1 MPSLTVDVDAAP
13 NSSWSQRKRTF
24 GRTGH
29 RSLAVAMASATCCVH
44 DDWNRQT
51 LQALLLEVAVLK
63 ARSACNSV
71 DNTDFGQNQDIP
83 PMNQVESD
91 AALRHRLDSE
101 YAAFVNQ
108 EQQMQQFYTHPPPP
122 LPPNVIETAGD
133 IFEDVPDDMALGH
146 SVAEDL
152 EMSAG
157 VAVEFKR
164 RFGQVDLLL
173 SMGRRVGQVAVLP
186 VARKDGSVRYVFYI
200 ITKKRSRGTRPNL
213 SDFAAAVNNLADAC
227 TLLGVKQIA
236 LPRIG
241 TMKDRLQWSDVRRII
256 CAAFA
261 GRETEVYIYRKDGPR
276 LPTTNQLVDFVDR
289 MLQRT
294 PPSDHHKKP
303 DANGTP
309 PFSTPDNTTPP
320 TKTPTPVGKWS
331 RPLPDEGVHSA
342 APVGPCATKVVSDK
356 NEDADD
362 ASSLETDT
370 TKTLTTAQGP
380 DRSVQIPTTPALKRF
395 LNDIE
400 KSSSRRKRRS
410 SGIPRP
416 ITPTNPPNY
425 LAQTVIDISKSP
437 NVNVQ
442 SVPQN
447 EASPPNEE
455 EAGRQPEVSLT
466 QRSSGSRP
474 VDPQEG
480 EANNILQTGNQ
491 RPQRAPIRYGGPTAY
506 RGSRNG
512 NFNISMPKNK
522 YIQIL
527 HTQI

>member
-1 MPSLTVDVDAAP
+1 MAP
-13 NSSWSQRKRTF
+13 AN
-24 GRTGH
+24 
-29 RSLAVAMASATCCVH
+29 CCVH
-44 DDWNRQT
+44 DDWSKQT

-63 ARSACNSV
+63 ARSTGSSV
-71 DNTDFGQNQDIP
+71 DNIDFGQNQDIQ
-83 PMNQVESD
+83 PMTQIESD

-164 RFGQVDLLL
+164 RFGQVDFLL

-186 VARKDGSVRYVFYI
+186 VVREDGSVRYVFYI

-213 SDFAAAVNNLADAC
+213 TDFEAAVNNLADAC

-261 GRETEVYIYRKDGPR
+261 GRKTEVYIYRKSGPR
-276 LPTTNQLVDFVDR
+276 LPTTTQLVEFVDR

-294 PPSDHHKKP
+294 PPSDHHKEP
-303 DANGTP
+303 DADGTP
-309 PFSTPDNTTPP
+309 PFSTPDNATPSNQ
-320 TKTPTPVGKWS
+320 TPTPVGTWPCS
-331 RPLPDEGVHSA
+331 LPDEGVHSA

-356 NEDADD
+356 NEDADG

-370 TKTLTTAQGP
+370 TKMLTTAQGP
-380 DRSVQIPTTPALKRF
+380 DRSVQIPTTPALQRF
-395 LNDIE
+395 LNDIG
-400 KSSSRRKRRS
+400 KSSARRKRRS

-416 ITPTNPPNY
+416 ITPTNPPNN
-425 LAQTVIDISKSP
+425 LAQTVIDITKSP

-442 SVPQN
+442 SVSQN
-447 EASPPNEE
+447 QALPPNEA
-455 EAGRQPEVSLT
+455 EAGRRPAVSLM
-466 QRSSGSRP
+466 QRSSGSQP
-474 VDPQEG
+474 VEPQKG
-480 EANNILQTGNQ
+480 VANNRLPTVNQ
-491 RPQRAPIRYGGPTAY
+491 NNQRAPIQYGGYRAY
-506 RGSRNG
+506 KHRSNG
-512 NFNISMPKNK
+512 KFNISMPKNNYTK
-522 YIQIL
+522 IS